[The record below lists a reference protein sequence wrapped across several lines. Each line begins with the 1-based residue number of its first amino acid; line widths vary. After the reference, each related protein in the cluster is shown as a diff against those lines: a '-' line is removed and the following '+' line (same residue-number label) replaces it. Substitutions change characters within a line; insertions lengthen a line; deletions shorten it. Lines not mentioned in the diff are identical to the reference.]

1 MPLGKYIDV
10 SIWHWLKDEILEKPY
25 SKHRTLQNIISMY
38 AIKNRYSSLCII
50 TQTFFISQFLVNFIK
65 NLGEIHIYDYH
76 QVDKHLA
83 LNLSSTRDSVCF
95 VTVSYMYISKP
106 LIWKSER
113 TKGQELRNVVI
124 FCTILIISSL
134 VSKIIHKSIRAV
146 YL

>member
-1 MPLGKYIDV
+1 MCLTGKILSYANKKSQFLMPLGKYIDV

-95 VTVSYMYISKP
+95 VTVSYTY
-106 LIWKSER
+106 
-113 TKGQELRNVVI
+113 
-124 FCTILIISSL
+124 
-134 VSKIIHKSIRAV
+134 V
-146 YL
+146 YLQTINMEV